1 MSSDAVYEPDF
12 IERNGAWLLSLV
24 GIIVTCFSG
33 LLAYFL
39 KSRCQTIKFCG
50 CECERDVLNLERV
63 PESQLKV
70 ELDRRHSTEAI
81 APAVATVGTSLVAQA
96 LRIPRT
102 LRPKPPIRP
111 AEVEVTARSVTN
123 SEME

>member
-1 MSSDAVYEPDF
+1 MSSVAVYEPDF
-12 IERNGAWLLSLV
+12 IERNGTWLLSLV

-63 PESQLKV
+63 PESALKV
-70 ELDRRHSTEAI
+70 ELDRRHS
-81 APAVATVGTSLVAQA
+81 PPSLVAQA
-96 LRIPRT
+96 LRIPRIP
-102 LRPKPPIRP
+102 RPKPPTRP
-111 AEVEVTARSVTN
+111 AEVEIAMQSNTN